1 MIMSI
6 LNIKRYKKRIKALLV
21 TTLLLGTG
29 VVQAQVV
36 IEGNVYGGGKLG
48 EVSKNTVVT
57 VNNGT
62 VGVVAPTTVGEPE
75 DGVTVTGGNVFGG
88 GQGSATDKDKGLVE
102 GNTTVNVTG
111 GTVYYNVYGGGEM
124 GSVGR
129 GLLNDPNKGTATVNI
144 NGGEIG
150 PNGMRMPDNYGN
162 VFGGSM
168 GITGDTTKA
177 TGNPLIPQLANVD
190 ATRVLINGT
199 AFVKGSVYG
208 GSFNGH
214 VLDSTYVTIAGGQ
227 IGCAKNMTTAY
238 DNSQFVDPT
247 TTTITSSNTLAEC
260 ASWVYGKDYG
270 SGILEYYPYDPN
282 ASAGNATAR
291 PEGSDGHTFYGNV
304 FGGGSGYYPWN
315 TVQDHSEWLPT
326 AGVVRGNTY
335 VEITGGHILT
345 AVYGGCETTDVGV
358 HNDAGELL
366 SGGNV
371 TIRMDGGTV
380 GVPRDST
387 RIAQHPVT
395 CSLFGAGKGDPRVYF
410 NTWTDVG
417 DVDMEISGGI
427 VYGSVFGGGEEGHV
441 LDTVL
446 LTIKDNAKIG
456 TLGYSRYDGNV
467 FGGGRGFTGD
477 ALTAGTV
484 GGNIQLNIEGGK
496 MLGSVYGGGRLGSV
510 GTYLV
515 PVEDV
520 SHYGAMQP
528 GEGHGYI
535 FVNISGG
542 TIGNDHETLDAEHT
556 IGGNVFGG
564 GMGRIL
570 TQTGANSPIW
580 PFLARAKQT
589 RVNITGGTIKS
600 NVYGGSE
607 LGVVRDSAIVVIN
620 GENAVVNGDVYG
632 GGFGSKNTEVMTSTI
647 PSGSITASPLQ
658 HAGSVRGNALVKIK
672 NGWVK
677 QSVYGGGELATVGQ
691 SNTGAIVA
699 NTGLAQIA
707 ISGGKIGTED
717 LYETDDPTSVDKGHV
732 YGGGKGIPDDESDVN
747 YKKYSNV
754 NHTKITVSGG
764 QVYGTV
770 YGGSADGHVLGND
783 SVFILTGATIGT
795 NGLSGYDGGVFGGG
809 KGSGY
814 YVITGTGDEADTT
827 FAMYKTC
834 GRVAGNNYVKI
845 DGGTVKASVYGG
857 GRLALTGV
865 DEDGDPSFRK
875 AGSATVYDSINHGL
889 ALVDVRGES
898 FIGIPETQ
906 DLLESFYSVGD
917 IFGGGQGDLDYYDV
931 PEAGCVAN
939 AIVNVA
945 GNATIY
951 CTVFGGGEIAGV
963 GYMDE
968 SGKFL
973 PGTGATRDTIGGTA
987 KIGSSGE
994 FSHDYLLNPT
1004 EWTMFDTVNDVR
1016 RILHTCSGNVFGAS
1030 QGDASPNYPNW
1041 IHLGHS
1047 RTAEVV
1053 VKENPIIRSSVFGG
1067 AEQGTV
1073 TENTYVK
1080 IMGGT
1085 IGTEGVLAD
1094 SLHPVIPSNLTS
1106 TYNYGS
1112 VFGGGFGVDTLRVD
1126 SNVNDSTM
1134 YPNFLAGRVYG
1145 NTYVTISEGTIRGNV
1160 YGGGN
1165 LASVGVEK
1173 NDGTRA
1179 KGKCFVTIS
1188 GEAIIGEIDGTGM
1201 NANVFGG
1208 GRGFPTDPNEIRKAY
1223 ANVNSTE
1230 VTVSGG
1236 SVKGSVYGGG
1246 AYSHVLDSTDVIV
1259 SGGTIGTTGFGRYDG
1274 SVFGGGRGNLYNFS
1288 AGRVA
1293 GNTQVAMNNGT
1304 VLGNVYGG
1312 GLVALTGVDVNGH
1325 FDSFID
1331 VENEDHVYDSLH
1343 HGLTKVEVSGGTVGN
1358 FDHDGLD
1365 LLRSNYKVGNVYGGG
1380 RGNIDEYIEDDLGRA
1395 ANAVV
1400 DISGEHTKI
1409 YGNVFGGGQMANVGH
1424 WNNYT
1429 SWYTQKTG
1437 ATRVTIT
1444 GSPEIGTQK
1453 EYDHE
1458 YSLGTD
1464 PAPKTWYDTIN
1475 DVRMIS
1481 HTLTGNVF
1489 GGGQGNVKIM
1499 KIKGK
1504 DRVVGLE
1511 QGHCHTTD
1519 VNISGTP
1526 TIWSS
1531 VFGGSEEG
1539 AVWGDTKVVIAGGT
1553 IGKQNIVS
1561 DSLHPVIPEHL
1572 TGTYSFGHVFGGSY
1586 GADWLESLH
1595 LDHPSQNVMDSVNS
1609 LAGRVYGNSSVVLT
1623 GGTICGNVFGGGD
1636 MASTGGN
1643 TSVSV
1648 SGSAF
1653 VGPLDHTGLN
1663 AYIFGGGKGFP
1674 HDPDELRKAYANVN
1688 NTFVTVSG
1696 GTICG
1701 SIFGGGNDSHV
1712 LGDASIEV
1720 HSGANIGTDGLS
1732 TWDGNIFGGG
1742 RNFLNTNH
1750 TNGRVEGNIDITM
1763 DGGTIQGSIFGGG
1776 RMALSGVDKD
1786 GVFPTTSWD
1795 PDDHGNVT
1803 IHVSGSSVIGNDA
1816 HDGLDLLTLS
1826 DESVGDIFG
1835 SGKGDTKNYD
1845 DPLAGAVTS
1854 TDITITGSPRIH
1866 GAVFGGGE
1874 MASVGHW
1881 GSDGK
1886 FIDGTGATTVTIGAE
1901 GHPEYNPTIGTYKE
1915 FDPVYLSAYPADE
1928 IWTIYD
1934 YDEESHNYTVTHTCT
1949 GNVFG
1954 GCQGD
1959 VDVTLPHWVSHAR
1972 SKSSD
1977 VTIYSGTIMGGVFGG
1992 SEQGTV
1998 AGDTKVT
2005 VKGGTIGTI
2014 VNEGESNE
2022 YYFGNVYGAGYGSDD
2037 PEEDD
2042 STAPNDSINANPTLT
2057 PILTPIHIAGRTY
2070 GNSEVNLLGGTIR
2083 GSVFGG
2089 AAYASVGYGSHGNA
2103 TLNIGNATQSNYAV
2117 HGNFYGAN
2125 NNNGT
2130 VMGDVEVYVNA
2141 GTIGN
2146 GTGVQSDVFGG
2157 GFGES
2162 TAVNGNVTVTVDSL
2176 DHVTAPIIYGDVYG
2190 GSAFGSVNNANTD
2203 KTIVNI
2209 LAGSILKT
2217 EIRGTTYGGDVYG
2230 GGLGESGNINKGK
2243 VYGAITVNIGDSIH
2257 QPTRYDESVEPFGYA
2272 TIGNNVYGANNTGG
2286 SPQDNVTVN
2295 IFGTAHTAANVAEG
2309 GTEFAIQNVFGGGN
2323 YADYKPRDGS
2333 GNPVLKQSS
2342 VYIFGCDN
2350 TVGRVFGGGDASASP
2365 NVKTDIQGGRFDQV
2379 FGGGNGELGEDYGAD
2394 IDGDIDLAIHGGT
2407 VNMFFVGSN
2416 QHGVIHGNTN
2426 LLVDNDGPCGASDI
2440 DEFFCGGNFVPIT
2453 GNVDAVISCNN
2464 GLHVRNLY
2472 GGCNQAVIQDDPA
2485 TPAKE
2490 GNVNLVVEGGHFENV
2505 YGGSKG
2511 RLETDQGGFFDAYIT
2526 GNVTLTITGGTIDT
2540 VFGGSNKVGSVRGK
2554 ISVIIDDAGNEV
2566 CPLIVHNVYGGGR
2579 GAAYE
2584 PDSVGFYPQVQV
2596 KKGTIS
2602 KKQQVDANGDPV
2614 FDEHGDPVY
2623 EEGSGSVFGG
2633 GFGSTAIVNTTTHP
2647 NLNPNP
2653 NITHNGPKVIIGGST
2668 TSTDKATVEGNV
2680 YGGGHGAEVVGDPH
2694 VILDGSSVVDVQGN
2708 VYGGGRAAAVSG
2720 NAKVEVK

>member
-6 LNIKRYKKRIKALLV
+6 LNIKRYKKRVKALLV

-144 NGGEIG
+144 SGGEIG

-441 LDTVL
+441 LNTVL

-515 PVEDV
+515 PVEDA

-677 QSVYGGGELATVGQ
+677 QSVYGGGEFATVGQ

-699 NTGLAQIA
+699 NTGLAQVA
-707 ISGGKIGTED
+707 ISGGSIGTED
-717 LYETDDPTSVDKGHV
+717 LYATDDPTSTDKGHV
-732 YGGGKGIPDDESDVN
+732 FGGGKGIADDVSNEN
-747 YKKYSNV
+747 YKKYCNV
-754 NHTKITVSGG
+754 NNTKITVSGG

-845 DGGTVKASVYGG
+845 DGGTVMGSAYGG

-865 DEDGDPSFRK
+865 DENGDPSFK
-875 AGSATVYDSINHGL
+875 DPDDATRYDSINHGL

-898 FIGIPETQ
+898 FIGIPETH

-994 FSHDYLLNPT
+994 FLHDYLLDPT

-1112 VFGGGFGVDTLRVD
+1112 VFGGGFGVDTLRVG

-1293 GNTQVAMNNGT
+1293 GNTQVTMNNGT

-1395 ANAVV
+1395 ANAIVS
-1400 DISGEHTKI
+1400 ISGDPKI
-1409 YGNVFGGGQMANVGH
+1409 RGNVFGGGQMANVGH
-1424 WNNYT
+1424 WNNYLT
-1429 SWYTQKTG
+1429 WYTTKTG
-1437 ATRVTIT
+1437 TTRVTIT
-1444 GSPEIGTQK
+1444 GSPEIGTVK
-1453 EYDHE
+1453 EFDHD

-1475 DVRMIS
+1475 EVRMIS
-1481 HTLTGNVF
+1481 HTLTGNVY
-1489 GGGQGNVKIM
+1489 GGGQGKLRFD
-1499 KIKGK
+1499 GK
-1504 DRVVGLE
+1504 DVVGLE
-1511 QGHCHTTD
+1511 QGHCHHTD

-1539 AVWGDTKVVIAGGT
+1539 AVWGNTKVVIAGGT
-1553 IGKQNIVS
+1553 IGRQNIVS
-1561 DSLHPVIPEHL
+1561 DSLDPVISTNL
-1572 TGTYSFGHVFGGSY
+1572 TGTYSFGNVFGGSY
-1586 GADWLESLH
+1586 GADYIRTLH
-1595 LDHPSQNVMDSVNS
+1595 LAHPTQTEKDSVNS
-1609 LAGRVYGNSSVVLT
+1609 LAGHVYGNSSVVLQ
-1623 GGTICGNVFGGGD
+1623 GGTIRGNVFGGGD
-1636 MASTGGN
+1636 MASTSGN
-1643 TSVSV
+1643 TTVSV
-1648 SGSAF
+1648 SGTAV
-1653 VGPLDHTGLN
+1653 VGPLDQTGLN
-1663 AYIFGGGKGFP
+1663 AYVFGGGKGFP

-1688 NTFVTVSG
+1688 NTSVTVSG
-1696 GTICG
+1696 GTIYG

-1712 LGDASIEV
+1712 LGDATIEV
-1720 HSGANIGTDGLS
+1720 HTGAAIGTNGLS

-1750 TNGRVEGNIDITM
+1750 SNGRVAGNIDITM

-1776 RMALSGVDKD
+1776 RLALSGVDEN
-1786 GVFPTTSWD
+1786 GTFPTTSWD

-1803 IHVSGSSVIGNDA
+1803 IHVSGSSVIGNA
-1816 HDGLDLLTLS
+1816 ANDGLDLLTQS

-1835 SGKGDTKNYD
+1835 SGKGDTKNYN

-1886 FIDGTGATTVTIGAE
+1886 FIEGTGATTVTIGAE

-1915 FDPVYLSAYPADE
+1915 FDPAYLSAYPADK

-1992 SEQGTV
+1992 SEQGSV

-2014 VNEGESNE
+2014 VNPGASNE

-2037 PEEDD
+2037 PDEDNSTASND
-2042 STAPNDSINANPTLT
+2042 STDFVINAT
-2057 PILTPIHIAGRTY
+2057 PLALAGRTY
-2070 GNSEVNLLGGTIR
+2070 GNSEVDLLGGTVR

-2089 AAYASVGYGSHGNA
+2089 ASYAMVGYGSHGNA

-2125 NNNGT
+2125 NNNGK

-2157 GFGES
+2157 GLGQY
-2162 TAVNGNVTVTVDSL
+2162 TAVKGDVTVTVDSL
-2176 DHVTAPIIYGDVYG
+2176 TDVVAPVIYGDVYG
-2190 GSAFGSVNNANTD
+2190 GSAFGSVNDASAD
-2203 KTIVNI
+2203 KTTVNI
-2209 LAGSILKT
+2209 IAGSIRKT
-2217 EIRGTTYGGDVYG
+2217 ENKGTIYGGDVYG
-2230 GGLGESGNINKGK
+2230 GGLGVSKDSDKGK
-2243 VYGAITVNIGDSIH
+2243 TYGTISVNIGETYTLEGSQGQDS
-2257 QPTRYDESVEPFGYA
+2257 TAYRGYA

-2286 SPQDNVTVN
+2286 SPQDNVNVN
-2295 IFGTAHTAANVAEG
+2295 IFGTAHTADNLAEG
-2309 GTEFAIQNVFGGGN
+2309 GTEYAIDNVFGGGN
-2323 YADYKPRDGS
+2323 YADYDPKDGE
-2333 GNPVLKQSS
+2333 GHS
-2342 VYIFGCDN
+2342 VMKTASVNIFGCDN
-2350 TVGRVFGGGDASASP
+2350 TVRRVFGGGDASASP
-2365 NVKTDIQGGRFDQV
+2365 NVSTDIQGGRFAQV
-2379 FGGGNGELGEDYGAD
+2379 FGGGNGELGPEHAANIKGNVVL
-2394 IDGDIDLAIHGGT
+2394 GIHGGE
-2407 VNMFFVGSN
+2407 VGMFFGGSN
-2416 QHGVIHGNTN
+2416 QNGLISGTTDITI
-2426 LLVDNDGPCGASDI
+2426 DNDGPCGETDI
-2440 DEFFCGGNFVPIT
+2440 DEFFCGGNYVNVV
-2453 GNVDAVISCNN
+2453 GDVDATITCSN
-2464 GLHVRNLY
+2464 GMHVKRLY
-2472 GGCNQAVIQDDPA
+2472 GGCNQAKILKKPDGSGGNVNLTVLGGEYECVFGGSKGRPEGHPEGVFDAII
-2485 TPAKE
+2485 E
-2490 GNVNLVVEGGHFENV
+2490 GNVNL
-2505 YGGSKG
+2505 
-2511 RLETDQGGFFDAYIT
+2511 
-2526 GNVTLTITGGTIDT
+2526 TIGGGTIDT
-2540 VFGGSNKVGSVRGK
+2540 VFGGSNIKGNVYGK
-2554 ISVIIDDAGNEV
+2554 IVVTIDDAGSTD

-2579 GAAYE
+2579 NASYT
-2584 PDSVGFYPQVQV
+2584 PDTLGCYPEVNV
-2596 KKGTIS
+2596 LDGTIS
-2602 KKQQVDANGDPV
+2602 KKQKTDSNGDPV
-2614 FDEHGDPVY
+2614 LDENGDPIY
-2623 EEGSGSVFGG
+2623 EGGNVFGG
-2633 GFGSTAIVNTTTHP
+2633 GFGSGAVVTTTS
-2647 NLNPNP
+2647 
-2653 NITHNGPKVIIGGST
+2653 TYGPKVTIGGST
-2668 TSTDKATVEGNV
+2668 TSTDEAVVEGNV
-2680 YGGGHGAEVVGDPH
+2680 YGAGHGANVEGNTH
-2694 VILDGSSVVDVQGN
+2694 VILNGKSVVDVKGDVFGGGKEAEVQGN
-2708 VYGGGRAAAVSG
+2708 T
-2720 NAKVEVK
+2720 KVEVQ